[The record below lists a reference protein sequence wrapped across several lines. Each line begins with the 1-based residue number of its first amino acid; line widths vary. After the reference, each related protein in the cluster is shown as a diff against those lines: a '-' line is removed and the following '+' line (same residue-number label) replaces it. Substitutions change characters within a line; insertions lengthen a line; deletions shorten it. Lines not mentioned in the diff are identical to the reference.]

1 MNEIE
6 KLYENAGVEPGCTYL
21 FLVDGNGGNEAAR
34 TISIGSKADLKRLIV
49 DCGVKGKVIKSTN
62 TLKPFYPPF
71 TTEKQL
77 FLIQWLTKTR
87 PIHINFYIDKWVIE
101 GMVRYGKKY
110 NTFENALSG
119 YINQIWQDLT
129 EEEKQQVKGILQ

>member
-6 KLYENAGVEPGCTYL
+6 KLYKNAGVVFMKCSEC
-21 FLVDGNGGNEAAR
+21 DNN
-34 TISIGSKADLKRLIV
+34 V
-49 DCGVKGKVIKSTN
+49 DCGFGDWKNCHS
-62 TLKPFYPPF
+62 PF

-77 FLIQWLTKTR
+77 LLIQWLAETR

-101 GMVRYGKKY
+101 GMVRYGKRY
-110 NTFENALSG
+110 DTFEDALSG

-129 EEEKQQVKGILQ
+129 EEEKQQIKEILE

>member
-6 KLYENAGVEPGCTYL
+6 KLYKNAGFSKKQCKDYSCIVCEQY
-21 FLVDGNGGNEAAR
+21 NE
-34 TISIGSKADLKRLIV
+34 
-49 DCGVKGKVIKSTN
+49 CIK
-62 TLKPFYPPF
+62 YPPF

-77 FLIQWLTKTR
+77 LLIQWLAKTR

-101 GMVRYGKKY
+101 GMVRYGKRY
-110 NTFENALSG
+110 DTFEDALSG

-129 EEEKQQVKGILQ
+129 EEEKQQIKEILK